1 MDYEDQLDRAMEQ
14 TPDIEGSSD
23 RFDVP
28 EPEVRQ
34 EGNMTVYENFQD
46 TTSRLG
52 REDDHVM
59 KFLQDELGT
68 SGHIDES
75 GRARLT
81 GEFRQSRIQD
91 ALDEYV
97 EEFVLCSECGLPDTK
112 LERER
117 GALVLR
123 CEACGAISSTSG

>member
-1 MDYEDQLDRAMEQ
+1 MDYEDQLDRAMEH
-14 TPDIEGSSD
+14 TPEIEGSTD

-28 EPEVRQ
+28 DPEVRQ
-34 EGNMTVYENFQD
+34 EGNVTVYENFQS
-46 TTSRLG
+46 TTKRLD

-59 KFLQDELGT
+59 KFLQSELGT

-81 GEFRQSRIQD
+81 GEFGQRRVQD

-97 EEFVLCSECGLPDTK
+97 EEYVLCSECGLPDTK
-112 LERER
+112 FEREQ
-117 GALVLR
+117 GALMLR
-123 CEACGAISSTSG
+123 CEACGALSPTSD